1 MKLLDTSAWVEY
13 FKGSEKGKKV
23 LKIAAEEEMYTSAIT
38 FAEIARWVVDNGGD
52 VYFVLS
58 QIKKNSVII
67 QLEEPI
73 LVESGKI
80 YRSLRKIKKSIGLI
94 DVIIYVSALLHG
106 LELVTGDYDFQG
118 LPAVVMI

>member
-13 FKGSEKGKKV
+13 FKGSEKGRKV
-23 LKIAAEEEMYTSAIT
+23 LKVLEEEEIYTSAIT
-38 FAEIARWVVDNGGD
+38 FAEITRWVVDNRGNVD
-52 VYFVLS
+52 SVLS
-58 QIKKNSVII
+58 LIRRNSVII

-80 YRSLRKIKKSIGLI
+80 YGQLRKIKKSIGLI
-94 DVIIYVSALLHG
+94 DVIIYISALLHG
-106 LELVTGDYDFQG
+106 LELVTGDYDFHG

>member
-13 FKGSEKGKKV
+13 FKGSEKGRKV
-23 LKIAAEEEMYTSAIT
+23 LKVLEEEEVYTSAIT
-38 FAEIARWVVDNGGD
+38 FAEITRWVVDNRGNVD
-52 VYFVLS
+52 SVLS
-58 QIKKNSVII
+58 LIRRNSVII

-80 YRSLRKIKKSIGLI
+80 YGQLRKIKKSIGLI
-94 DVIIYVSALLHG
+94 DVIIYISALLHG
-106 LELVTGDYDFQG
+106 LELVTGDYDFHG